1 MLKDVKWCEYH
12 LYDLFFV
19 YSGNKFDKS
28 KMTTFDPM
36 VNFVGRSSKNNG
48 VTAHV
53 DYVEGVKP
61 YSAGCMTIALGGEY
75 IGSCFIQRHPFYT
88 SQNVFVLSEKE
99 PMDESVKLF
108 IAHLIRFE
116 SKNNYMAFARELNS
130 HIKTDFVIKLPS
142 IKEGKLDVNF
152 INNYINSLKINV
164 SSIPD
169 YFLNEGYDKACWY
182 LDNLSQSEFEDIYAG
197 IACPQKL
204 SLKNQKWGFFKI
216 NQIFKT
222 YTGGDLI
229 IGEIQEGNIPVI
241 SHSAENNGIKVYSSE
256 IEGQKLFDH
265 TKTIS
270 LADRGTFYAAVQYK
284 DFYIGTRVKA
294 LEFLDGKHST
304 EVMLFFAT
312 IINYEKFRFCY
323 GRNCTNG
330 IDDLEISL
338 PIDENNKP
346 NYKFMK
352 EYIQSLPFSK
362 MI

>member
-1 MLKDVKWCEYH
+1 MLDTRTWEPFLLSDIFEIKKGKRLTKENQTLGDTVFIGATACNNGITSYIGQEAIHEGNTISLTYNGSVGEAFYQPEPFWASDDVNVLYPKNFVLNESIAVFFCAILRHEKQMWSYARKWNLTQMNNTQILLPVNSNGNPDYDLMEKYIKSLDGDVK
-12 LYDLFFV
+12 
-19 YSGNKFDKS
+19 N
-28 KMTTFDPM
+28 
-36 VNFVGRSSKNNG
+36 
-48 VTAHV
+48 
-53 DYVEGVKP
+53 
-61 YSAGCMTIALGGEY
+61 
-75 IGSCFIQRHPFYT
+75 
-88 SQNVFVLSEKE
+88 
-99 PMDESVKLF
+99 
-108 IAHLIRFE
+108 
-116 SKNNYMAFARELNS
+116 
-130 HIKTDFVIKLPS
+130 
-142 IKEGKLDVNF
+142 
-152 INNYINSLKINV
+152 
-164 SSIPD
+164 IPD

-197 IACPQKL
+197 IACPREIN
-204 SLKNQKWGFFKI
+204 LKNKKWGFFKI
-216 NQIFKT
+216 NEMFKT

-229 IGEIQEGNIPVI
+229 IGDIQEGDIPVI
-241 SHSAENNGIKVYSSE
+241 SHSAENNGVKIYSSE

-270 LADRGTFYAAVQYK
+270 LADRGTFFAAVQYK

-294 LEFLDGKHST
+294 LEFLDGKHSA

-346 NYKFMK
+346 DYKFME
-352 EYIQSLPFSK
+352 EYIRSLPFSK